1 MLPVIRPCSTVHKEG
16 NKQNTGSPKNCGSF
30 NGRIGWLQKSVPKD
44 SHINMSNCTALK
56 TMLTARYKACFG
68 LYWMFPT

>member
-30 NGRIGWLQKSVPKD
+30 NGHIQLAPEERPKRLP
-44 SHINMSNCTALK
+44 H
-56 TMLTARYKACFG
+56 
-68 LYWMFPT
+68 